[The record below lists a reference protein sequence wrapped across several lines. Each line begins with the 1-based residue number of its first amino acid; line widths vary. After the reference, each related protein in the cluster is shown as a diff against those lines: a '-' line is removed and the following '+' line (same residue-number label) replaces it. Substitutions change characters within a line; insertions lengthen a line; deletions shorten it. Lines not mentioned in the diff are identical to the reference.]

1 METTAEKKPFKL
13 NIKRTML
20 IGFAFFGILL
30 LWQVYDSWCPTFLSE
45 MFAKMA
51 NSDFQGWRDSAF
63 KLSEQARELL
73 LQASAAFEAKDFATG
88 NALTAQAE
96 DLAAQSSALIK
107 QCNGVIE
114 QQQYLVGIMMAIDN
128 IAALI
133 MLPIFGMISDKTK
146 SPIGKRMP
154 YILVGTFVCAVAFPF
169 IPVLFFANNLAGVIA
184 LMAIVVLFAMM
195 YRNPAVAL
203 MPDITP
209 KPLRSKANGIIN
221 IMGYIGG
228 AFATVVGIFFVLS
241 QFLGSATNHLTYK
254 VGTGVAENGSVLYE
268 KVVSDSLIIKAHT
281 WQYGNIWAIE
291 IPFLIGSI
299 LMLASAI
306 VLFIKIKEN
315 QLAIEMKDELARGEE
330 EAEVVDKV
338 SEDKPM
344 SKANKIMLILIL
356 AAEFFWFMADNGI
369 GTFMGNYT
377 VYYLGAESS
386 SNMINTIVGGVGS
399 VIGFALGGIIAS
411 KIGRKWTLF
420 GGLGL
425 TGISYVLW
433 VILTFTVIKPG
444 SGVFPWWIY
453 AIWFVKGFGMSLV
466 HVNSFPMV
474 VELCPNSKIGRFT
487 GLYYAASMA
496 AQTITPIALGTL
508 LLHPDFSWEFLP
520 LYALACIVV
529 SAFVFVFVK
538 NVKSTKTSFKKGLE
552 ALDSDE

>member
-1 METTAEKKPFKL
+1 MESTAAAKPFKL

-45 MFAKMA
+45 LFARMA
-51 NSDFQGWRDSAF
+51 SADYMSWREMAYD
-63 KLSEQARELL
+63 LSEQARLAL
-73 LQASAAFEAKDFATG
+73 EANNFT
-88 NALTAQAE
+88 LAE
-96 DLAAQSSALIK
+96 TLAAQSNDLIK
-107 QCNGVIE
+107 QCNAVVE
-114 QQQYLVGIMMAIDN
+114 DQQYLVGIMMAIDN

-133 MLPIFGMISDKTK
+133 LLPIFGTLSDKTK
-146 SPIGKRMP
+146 TPIGKRMP

-169 IPVLFFANNLAGVIA
+169 VPVLFHANNLAGVIA

-228 AFATVVGIFFVLS
+228 AFATVVGIVFVLS
-241 QFLGSATNHLTYK
+241 QYLGSATQHLTYM
-254 VGTGVAENGSVLYE
+254 VGTEQITSA
-268 KVVSDSLIIKAHT
+268 SLVIKAHS
-281 WQYGNIWAIE
+281 WAYHNIWAIE
-291 IPFLIGSI
+291 APFLIGSV

-306 VLFIKIKEN
+306 VLFFTIKEN
-315 QLAIEMKDELARGEE
+315 AIIEEMKDEMARGEL

-338 SEDKPM
+338 SEDKPI

-356 AAEFFWFMADNGI
+356 VAEFFWFMADNGI

-386 SNMINTIVGGVGS
+386 GNMINTIVGGVGS
-399 VIGFALGGIIAS
+399 VVGFALGGIIAS
-411 KIGRKWTLF
+411 KIGRKWTLT
-420 GGLGL
+420 GGLAL
-425 TGISYVLW
+425 TGVAYSLW
-433 VILTFTVIKPG
+433 LILTFTAIQPG

-474 VELCPNSKIGRFT
+474 VELCPNSKIGKFT

-496 AQTITPIALGTL
+496 AQTITPIALGTV
-508 LLHPDFSWEFLP
+508 LLHPNFSWQFLP
-520 LYALACIVV
+520 VYALACVGASVIV
-529 SAFVFVFVK
+529 FIFVK
-538 NVKSTKTSFKKGLE
+538 NVKSKKTNFKKGLE